1 METCLLAF
9 GIGSLE
15 LGAVRA
21 VGVDKEGELRV
32 LDHSSKTWHDRIVVL
47 RKSFLLI
54 FQLDGG
60 GDGHPKN
67 VLRIDPDTDVMDG
80 FGDSGAHYTVICAN
94 ALRTPVT
101 LTRQESWCCVAMCSG
116 AAR

>member
-9 GIGSLE
+9 GVGSLE

-47 RKSFLLI
+47 RKSFLLL

-60 GDGHPKN
+60 VDGPPSG
-67 VLRIDPDTDVMDG
+67 VIRIDPDTDVIDG
-80 FGDSGAHYTVICAN
+80 FGDSRAHCAVVCAN
-94 ALRTPVT
+94 ALRTPVA
-101 LTRQESWCCVAMCSG
+101 LTRPESWCCVAMCSG